1 MDTAL
6 PLYVDLKRKGK
17 LPTVVPLK
25 LPCPSNV
32 ATLGTM
38 SELGN
43 NLYKQ
48 TYIEHVRPRKEDQNE
63 RDSREEI
70 G

>member
-1 MDTAL
+1 MVYELFEHLVETAN
-6 PLYVDLKRKGK
+6 PLYVDFKRKGK

-25 LPCPSNV
+25 LPCPPNV

-43 NLYKQ
+43 DIYKQ
-48 TYIEHVRPRKEDQNE
+48 T
-63 RDSREEI
+63 
-70 G
+70 